1 MQFSKLWYLQR
12 FNLFQ
17 EFTQAELLAAARVM
31 DLQPLEKHDQ
41 LFQTGEPAGQ
51 AYFLKEGHVKIY
63 RRGRFGR
70 KLTLAVLKPG
80 EVFGEQ
86 ALTAGEVHEQSAEAL
101 ETSVLCSMTTT
112 DFRALLDLKPA
123 LAFRV
128 IQSLGEQKRMLERK
142 ITSLVFKDV
151 PARLAETL
159 LELGE
164 DYGQPCLHG
173 LALELVIT
181 QQDLADLIGATRS
194 VVNAT
199 LKQFQRR
206 GLIYPRRNVIC
217 FADRD
222 GLRRLAESPGSTV

>member
-17 EFTQAELLAAARVM
+17 EFTQAELLTAARIM
-31 DLQPLEKHDQ
+31 DLHTLEKHDRVYQ
-41 LFQTGEPAGQ
+41 LGEPARHV
-51 AYFLKEGHVKIY
+51 YFLKEGHLKIS

-70 KLTLAVLKPG
+70 KVTLAVLKPG
-80 EVFGEQ
+80 EVFGES
-86 ALTAGEVHEQSAEAL
+86 ALSAGQVQEQDAETL

-123 LAFRV
+123 LALRI

-142 ITSLVFKDV
+142 ISSLVFKDV

-181 QQDLADLIGATRS
+181 QQGLADLIGATRS